1 MNSSLECRT
10 LNGSFFRSFAFI
22 SSSLSV
28 THAITLQ
35 HSSPAYFRTGKK
47 KRKEKKILENL
58 KPSFTWILIFFH
70 LSSPFLFP
78 FKTWQIFFKS
88 ILSHLHLIFL
98 SRISPLF
105 TREKFKKLKCIS
117 WFFFS
122 FNFPFLMV
130 KVNKKKSVNNN
141 NIFKVELEQLRSADK
156 LLDNNLLTVS
166 TCMCIEHVH
175 TNRETLYE
183 ACFFYYFNRENERCS
198 YICIY
203 IYTIYI
209 YIYWKQAKTT

>member
-1 MNSSLECRT
+1 MDPHFLSFIFSL
-10 LNGSFFRSFAFI
+10 FV
-22 SSSLSV
+22 SL
-28 THAITLQ
+28 Q
-35 HSSPAYFRTGKK
+35 
-47 KRKEKKILENL
+47 NL
-58 KPSFTWILIFFH
+58 AD
-70 LSSPFLFP
+70 
-78 FKTWQIFFKS
+78 FFKS

-166 TCMCIEHVH
+166 TCIECVCVLNTFTRIVKHCTRLVSFIISIAK
-175 TNRETLYE
+175 TNDVPIYV
-183 ACFFYYFNRENERCS
+183 
-198 YICIY
+198 Y
-203 IYTIYI
+203 IYTRYI

>member
-1 MNSSLECRT
+1 
-10 LNGSFFRSFAFI
+10 
-22 SSSLSV
+22 
-28 THAITLQ
+28 
-35 HSSPAYFRTGKK
+35 
-47 KRKEKKILENL
+47 
-58 KPSFTWILIFFH
+58 
-70 LSSPFLFP
+70 
-78 FKTWQIFFKS
+78 
-88 ILSHLHLIFL
+88 
-98 SRISPLF
+98 
-105 TREKFKKLKCIS
+105 
-117 WFFFS
+117 
-122 FNFPFLMV
+122 MV

-209 YIYWKQAKTT
+209 YIYTENKQKQRNEI

>member
-1 MNSSLECRT
+1 MDPHFLSFIFSLFV
-10 LNGSFFRSFAFI
+10 SF
-22 SSSLSV
+22 
-28 THAITLQ
+28 Q
-35 HSSPAYFRTGKK
+35 
-47 KRKEKKILENL
+47 NL
-58 KPSFTWILIFFH
+58 AD
-70 LSSPFLFP
+70 
-78 FKTWQIFFKS
+78 FFKS

-209 YIYWKQAKTT
+209 YILKTSKNNVMKYNLKQIQHWIFYDNTYINETIK